1 MSSNKSFSN
10 ETSNRYALA
19 LFELSKESS
28 ELENIEKN
36 INQLIHVY
44 KSNKDLNNFIKN
56 PTKTF
61 QEQFDLINKIS
72 ALMNFSKNFK
82 NFLSV
87 LVVKRR
93 LFFLDKIMNSFLK
106 LSATKRGELNA
117 SLISS
122 KELNTDEINLISQEL
137 SKSIGS
143 LIKFNYKVDEDLIGG
158 LKIQLGS
165 LMIDTSIKNRLKKY
179 EKLMMDN

>member
-1 MSSNKSFSN
+1 
-10 ETSNRYALA
+10 LA

-36 INQLIHVY
+36 INQLIDLY
-44 KSNKDLNNFIKN
+44 KSNKDLKNFIKN
-56 PTKTF
+56 PTNTF
-61 QEQFDLINKIS
+61 QEKFDLINKIS